1 MNYISESDIS
11 TLYTSKYMALV
22 NVGDRQTDRQT
33 RKIHLPSTLMKIL
46 SLYKNTYIMNTCTLL
61 LHLLY
66 NSVYHL

>member
-1 MNYISESDIS
+1 MNHISESDIS

-22 NVGDRQTDRQT
+22 NVGDRQT
-33 RKIHLPSTLMKIL
+33 RKIHLPSILMKIL

>member
-1 MNYISESDIS
+1 MLD
-11 TLYTSKYMALV
+11 T
-22 NVGDRQTDRQT
+22 DRQTDKKNT
-33 RKIHLPSTLMKIL
+33 FTINLDEDS

>member
-1 MNYISESDIS
+1 MNHSSESDIS

-22 NVGDRQTDRQT
+22 NVGDRQT
-33 RKIHLPSTLMKIL
+33 RKIHLPSILMKIL